1 MKISEIKQNID
12 DLKVDN
18 ESKNG
23 IVNLIDIKIENDM
36 KEVINKINSLEGK
49 ISEFEKTN
57 LERLGIFE
65 KTNFERLANFEK
77 NNLERIGNL
86 KWTII
91 VASGVLTIV
100 LTILTFVLGK

>member
-49 ISEFEKTN
+49 INE
-57 LERLGIFE
+57 FE
-65 KTNFERLANFEK
+65 KTNFERLAIFEK